1 MSRLNVEPLSREFL
15 LQQKRCCKNSCV
27 FCPYKNK
34 NMENKYYVPSRE
46 DFREGFEY
54 EKLHC
59 TYSTSDFT
67 LISSQWIKHVFDDFT
82 SSENYL
88 LDEEF
93 QNNSIRVPF
102 LTKEQI
108 EEEGWKF
115 NYLGK
120 NDWFKGNIPILPY
133 NEVDYPF
140 ELWFKLDK
148 YWLGFY
154 KSIHKIVI
162 LEKSEEYPEGESILF
177 KGTIPS
183 INEFRYIS
191 KLLGI

>member
-1 MSRLNVEPLSREFL
+1 
-15 LQQKRCCKNSCV
+15 
-27 FCPYKNK
+27 
-34 NMENKYYVPSRE
+34 MENKYYTPTIE
-46 DFREGFEY
+46 DIYVGYEY
-54 EKLHC
+54 KEQDYKKQWEFKKARDIAWG
-59 TYSTSDFT
+59 DFAT
-67 LISSQWIKHVFDDFT
+67 LIATQ
-82 SSENYL
+82 E
-88 LDEEF
+88 
-93 QNNSIRVPF
+93 IRVPF

-162 LEKSEEYPEGESILF
+162 LEKSEEYPEGESVLF

>member
-1 MSRLNVEPLSREFL
+1 
-15 LQQKRCCKNSCV
+15 
-27 FCPYKNK
+27 
-34 NMENKYYVPSRE
+34 MENKYYTPTIE
-46 DFREGFEY
+46 DIYSGYEY
-54 EKLHC
+54 ERKKYGKWEKV
-59 TYSTSDFT
+59 TEFSNDYEY
-67 LISSQWIKHVFDDFT
+67 DDNPHYEIMKDI
-82 SSENYL
+82 ENG
-88 LDEEF
+88 
-93 QNNSIRVPF
+93 NIRVPF

-162 LEKSEEYPEGESILF
+162 LEKSEEYPEGESVLF